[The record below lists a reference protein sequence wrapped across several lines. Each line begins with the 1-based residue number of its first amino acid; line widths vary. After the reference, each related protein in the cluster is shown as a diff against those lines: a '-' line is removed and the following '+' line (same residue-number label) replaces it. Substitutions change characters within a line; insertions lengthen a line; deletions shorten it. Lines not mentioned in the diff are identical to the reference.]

1 MRRSDRVLAALAG
14 LATAV
19 LLAFVLLP
27 VLAIFLRVSPR
38 TLVSELHSTV
48 VLSALRVSLKTTLI
62 ALALILAVG
71 TPTAY
76 VLATKR
82 FRGAGALIVLLELP
96 LVLPPAV
103 AGLGLLEA
111 FGRFGLLGGALRGLG
126 VEVTLGSQIAVVL
139 ALVFVAMPFYVRLAV
154 AAFAAIDQ
162 SLLGASRTLG
172 AGPGATFLRVGI
184 PLARPGLVAGAA
196 LAWARALG
204 EFGATII
211 FAGSLAGKTQTLPLA
226 IYEEFS
232 RGGVKASL
240 AIAAILVALSAALL
254 AGIGVL
260 LRARDGRIVLKG
272 GAWSVSS
279 RSSSNA
285 A

>member
-1 MRRSDRVLAALAG
+1 MRHSDRILAALAG

-19 LLAFVLLP
+19 LLVFVVLP
-27 VLAIFLRVSPR
+27 VLAIFLRVSPG
-38 TLVSELHSTV
+38 TLVSELHSPV
-48 VLSALRVSLKTTLI
+48 VLAALRVSLKTTLI
-62 ALALILAVG
+62 SLGVILVVG
-71 TPTAY
+71 TPAAY

-111 FGRFGLLGGALRGLG
+111 FGRFGLLGGALSALG
-126 VEVTLGSQIAVVL
+126 VEVTFSQIAVVL
-139 ALVFVAMPFYVRLAV
+139 ALVFVAMPFYVRLAI
-154 AAFAAIDQ
+154 AAFAAVDP

-172 AGPGATFLRVGI
+172 AGPAATFLRVGI
-184 PLARPGLVAGAA
+184 PLARQGLVAGAA

-204 EFGATII
+204 EFGATIM
-211 FAGSLAGKTQTLPLA
+211 FAGSLSGRTQTLPLA

-240 AIAAILVALSAALL
+240 AIAAILVVLSAALL

-260 LRARDGRIVLKG
+260 LREVLRG
-272 GAWSVSS
+272 GTWSVSS
-279 RSSSNA
+279 RSLSIDA
-285 A
+285 